1 MNSKTQIWFKAA
13 RLRTLPLSL
22 SGIIV
27 GNSLAYDT
35 DKFSWVVFVFA
46 LATTIALQVLSNFAN
61 DYGDGVKGTDNDSR
75 IGPPRV
81 LQQGLLSRKELK
93 KGIQI
98 CTAVALILALS
109 LIFFAFGISELNY
122 SLIFI
127 LLGIVSIVA
136 AIKYTWFIFSEV
148 GLRWAIMIA
157 ATLGSFLVFCLILV
171 AAVRLNNSSSLLIL
185 GLMFG
190 SLTAAIVNIL
200 MFFGS
205 KEALQKYVFWSFGSL
220 GNINASELKILGFI
234 LLIGLSIAVYSIKN
248 LNSLLLGENYAQSL
262 GVSLKKNRYLLI
274 LSSSILA
281 GATTAFVGPIG
292 FIGLAAPHLIRLLIP
307 STRDHKIILPAV
319 FLGGALLLLICD
331 SIAQIPGSAYVLPIN
346 GITSLIG
353 APLIILLILR
363 QKN

>member
-1 MNSKTQIWFKAA
+1 MTELSRYKGFFTFLIGMLFLCLIFN
-13 RLRTLPLSL
+13 LSL
-22 SGIIV
+22 GSVNIPLWEAIKITLGYPTTKPTFEYILLDYRIPKAITAMLTGGSLGVCGLVMQTYFKNPLAGPYVLGISSGA
-27 GNSLAYDT
+27 SL
-35 DKFSWVVFVFA
+35 
-46 LATTIALQVLSNFAN
+46 
-61 DYGDGVKGTDNDSR
+61 G
-75 IGPPRV
+75 
-81 LQQGLLSRKELK
+81 
-93 KGIQI
+93 
-98 CTAVALILALS
+98 VAL
-109 LIFFAFGISELNY
+109 
-122 SLIFI
+122 
-127 LLGIVSIVA
+127 LLMGSSWLGG
-136 AIKYTWFIFSEV
+136 WFIFSEV

-171 AAVRLNNSSSLLIL
+171 AAVRLNNSTSLLIL

>member
-1 MNSKTQIWFKAA
+1 MLFLCLVFN
-13 RLRTLPLSL
+13 LSL
-22 SGIIV
+22 GSVNIPLWEAIKIVLGYPTTKPTFEYILLDYRIPKAITAMLTGGSLGVCGLVMQTYFKNPLAGPYVLGISSGA
-27 GNSLAYDT
+27 SL
-35 DKFSWVVFVFA
+35 
-46 LATTIALQVLSNFAN
+46 
-61 DYGDGVKGTDNDSR
+61 G
-75 IGPPRV
+75 
-81 LQQGLLSRKELK
+81 
-93 KGIQI
+93 
-98 CTAVALILALS
+98 VAL
-109 LIFFAFGISELNY
+109 
-122 SLIFI
+122 
-127 LLGIVSIVA
+127 LLMGSSWLGG
-136 AIKYTWFIFSEV
+136 WFLFSEV

-157 ATLGSFLVFCLILV
+157 ATLGSILVFCLILI
-171 AAVRLNNSSSLLIL
+171 AAIRLKNSTSLLIL

-220 GNINASELKILGFI
+220 GNINASELKILGLI
-234 LLIGLSIAVYSIKN
+234 LLVGLSIAVYSIKN
-248 LNSLLLGENYAQSL
+248 LNSLLLGENYAESL

-274 LSSSILA
+274 LSSSLLA

-319 FLGGALLLLICD
+319 FLGGALLLLVCD

-353 APLIILLILR
+353 APLIIFLILR

>member
-1 MNSKTQIWFKAA
+1 MTELSRYKGFFTFLIGMLFLCLIFN
-13 RLRTLPLSL
+13 LSL
-22 SGIIV
+22 GSVNIPLWEAIKITLGYPTTKPTFEYILLDYRIPKAITAMLT
-27 GNSLAYDT
+27 GGSLGVCGLVMQTYF
-35 DKFSWVVFVFA
+35 KNP
-46 LATTIALQVLSNFAN
+46 LAGPYVL
-61 DYGDGVKGTDNDSR
+61 
-75 IGPPRV
+75 
-81 LQQGLLSRKELK
+81 
-93 KGIQI
+93 
-98 CTAVALILALS
+98 
-109 LIFFAFGISELNY
+109 GISSGA
-122 SLIFI
+122 SLGVAV
-127 LLGIVSIVA
+127 LLMGSSWLGG
-136 AIKYTWFIFSEV
+136 WFIFSEV

-171 AAVRLNNSSSLLIL
+171 AAVRLNNSTSLLIL

>member
-1 MNSKTQIWFKAA
+1 MTELSRYKGFFTFLIGMLFLCLIFN
-13 RLRTLPLSL
+13 LSL
-22 SGIIV
+22 GSVNIPLWEAIKITLGYPTTKPTFEYIFLDYRIPKAITAMLT
-27 GNSLAYDT
+27 GGSLGVCGLVMQTYF
-35 DKFSWVVFVFA
+35 KNP
-46 LATTIALQVLSNFAN
+46 LAGPYVL
-61 DYGDGVKGTDNDSR
+61 
-75 IGPPRV
+75 
-81 LQQGLLSRKELK
+81 
-93 KGIQI
+93 
-98 CTAVALILALS
+98 
-109 LIFFAFGISELNY
+109 GISSGA
-122 SLIFI
+122 SLGVAV
-127 LLGIVSIVA
+127 LLMGSSWLGG
-136 AIKYTWFIFSEV
+136 WFIFSEV

-353 APLIILLILR
+353 SPLIILLILR

>member
-1 MNSKTQIWFKAA
+1 MNKLSQYKGFFTFLIGMLF
-13 RLRTLPLSL
+13 LCLVFNLSL
-22 SGIIV
+22 GSVNIPLWEAIKIVLGYPTTKPTFEYILLDYRIPKAITAMLTGGSLGVCGLVMQTYFKNPLAGPYVLGISSGA
-27 GNSLAYDT
+27 SL
-35 DKFSWVVFVFA
+35 
-46 LATTIALQVLSNFAN
+46 
-61 DYGDGVKGTDNDSR
+61 G
-75 IGPPRV
+75 
-81 LQQGLLSRKELK
+81 
-93 KGIQI
+93 
-98 CTAVALILALS
+98 VAL
-109 LIFFAFGISELNY
+109 
-122 SLIFI
+122 
-127 LLGIVSIVA
+127 LLMGSSWLGG
-136 AIKYTWFIFSEV
+136 WFLFSEV

-157 ATLGSFLVFCLILV
+157 ATLGSILVFCLILI
-171 AAVRLNNSSSLLIL
+171 AAIRLKNSTSLLIL

-220 GNINASELKILGFI
+220 GNINASELKILGLI
-234 LLIGLSIAVYSIKN
+234 LLVGLSIAVYSIKN
-248 LNSLLLGENYAQSL
+248 LNSLLLGENYAESL

-274 LSSSILA
+274 LSSSLLA

-319 FLGGALLLLICD
+319 FLGGALLLVVCD

-353 APLIILLILR
+353 APLIIFLILR

>member
-1 MNSKTQIWFKAA
+1 MLFLCLVFN
-13 RLRTLPLSL
+13 LSL
-22 SGIIV
+22 GSVNIPLWEAIKIVLGYPTTKPTFEYILLDYRIPKAITAMLTGGSLGVCGLVMQTYFKNPLAGPYVLGISSGA
-27 GNSLAYDT
+27 SL
-35 DKFSWVVFVFA
+35 
-46 LATTIALQVLSNFAN
+46 
-61 DYGDGVKGTDNDSR
+61 G
-75 IGPPRV
+75 
-81 LQQGLLSRKELK
+81 
-93 KGIQI
+93 
-98 CTAVALILALS
+98 VAL
-109 LIFFAFGISELNY
+109 
-122 SLIFI
+122 
-127 LLGIVSIVA
+127 LLMGSSWLGG
-136 AIKYTWFIFSEV
+136 WFLFSEV

-157 ATLGSFLVFCLILV
+157 ATLGSILVFCLILI
-171 AAVRLNNSSSLLIL
+171 AAIRLKNSTSLLIL

-205 KEALQKYVFWSFGSL
+205 KEAIQKYVFWSFGSL
-220 GNINASELKILGFI
+220 GNINASELKILGLI
-234 LLIGLSIAVYSIKN
+234 LLVGLSIAVYSIKN
-248 LNSLLLGENYAQSL
+248 LNSLLLGENYAESL

-274 LSSSILA
+274 LSSSLLA

-319 FLGGALLLLICD
+319 FLGGALLLVVCD

-353 APLIILLILR
+353 APLIIFLILR

>member
-1 MNSKTQIWFKAA
+1 MTELSRYKGFFTFLIGMLFLCLIFN
-13 RLRTLPLSL
+13 LSL
-22 SGIIV
+22 GSVNIPLWEAIKITLGYPTTKPTFEYILLDYRIPKAITAMLT
-27 GNSLAYDT
+27 GGSLGVCGLVMQTYF
-35 DKFSWVVFVFA
+35 KNP
-46 LATTIALQVLSNFAN
+46 LAGPYVL
-61 DYGDGVKGTDNDSR
+61 
-75 IGPPRV
+75 
-81 LQQGLLSRKELK
+81 
-93 KGIQI
+93 
-98 CTAVALILALS
+98 
-109 LIFFAFGISELNY
+109 GISSGA
-122 SLIFI
+122 SLGVAV
-127 LLGIVSIVA
+127 LLMGSSWLGG
-136 AIKYTWFIFSEV
+136 WFIFSEV

-171 AAVRLNNSSSLLIL
+171 AAVRLNNSTSLLIL

-281 GATTAFVGPIG
+281 GSTTAFVGPIG

>member
-1 MNSKTQIWFKAA
+1 MLFLCLIFN
-13 RLRTLPLSL
+13 LSL
-22 SGIIV
+22 GSVNIPLWEAIKITLGYPTTKPTFEYILLDYRIPKAITAMLTGGSLGVCGLVMQTYFKNPLAGPYVLGISSGA
-27 GNSLAYDT
+27 SL
-35 DKFSWVVFVFA
+35 
-46 LATTIALQVLSNFAN
+46 
-61 DYGDGVKGTDNDSR
+61 G
-75 IGPPRV
+75 
-81 LQQGLLSRKELK
+81 
-93 KGIQI
+93 
-98 CTAVALILALS
+98 VAL
-109 LIFFAFGISELNY
+109 
-122 SLIFI
+122 
-127 LLGIVSIVA
+127 LLMGSSWLGG
-136 AIKYTWFIFSEV
+136 WFIFSEV

-171 AAVRLNNSSSLLIL
+171 AAVRLNNSTSLLIL

-220 GNINASELKILGFI
+220 GNINASELKILSFI
-234 LLIGLSIAVYSIKN
+234 LLLGLSIAVYSIKN

>member
-1 MNSKTQIWFKAA
+1 MNKLSQYKGFFTFLIGMLF
-13 RLRTLPLSL
+13 LCLVFNLSL
-22 SGIIV
+22 GSVNIPLWEAIKIVLGYPTTKPTFEYILLDYRIPKAITAMLTGGSLGVCGLVMQTYFKNPLAGPYVLGISSGA
-27 GNSLAYDT
+27 SL
-35 DKFSWVVFVFA
+35 
-46 LATTIALQVLSNFAN
+46 
-61 DYGDGVKGTDNDSR
+61 G
-75 IGPPRV
+75 
-81 LQQGLLSRKELK
+81 
-93 KGIQI
+93 
-98 CTAVALILALS
+98 VAL
-109 LIFFAFGISELNY
+109 
-122 SLIFI
+122 
-127 LLGIVSIVA
+127 LLMGSS
-136 AIKYTWFIFSEV
+136 WLGGWLIFSEV

-157 ATLGSFLVFCLILV
+157 ATLGSILVFCLILI
-171 AAVRLNNSSSLLIL
+171 AAIRLKNSTSLLIL

-220 GNINASELKILGFI
+220 GNINASELKILVLI
-234 LLIGLSIAVYSIKN
+234 LLVGLSIAVYSIKN
-248 LNSLLLGENYAQSL
+248 LNSLLLGENYAESL

-274 LSSSILA
+274 LSSSLLA

-319 FLGGALLLLICD
+319 FLGGALLLLVCD

-353 APLIILLILR
+353 APLIIFLILR

>member
-1 MNSKTQIWFKAA
+1 MTELSRYKGFFTFLIGMLFLCLIFN
-13 RLRTLPLSL
+13 LSL
-22 SGIIV
+22 GSVNIPLWEAIKITLGYPTTKPTFEYILLDYRIPKAITAMLTGGSLGVCGLVMQTYFKNPLAGPYVLGISSGA
-27 GNSLAYDT
+27 SL
-35 DKFSWVVFVFA
+35 
-46 LATTIALQVLSNFAN
+46 
-61 DYGDGVKGTDNDSR
+61 G
-75 IGPPRV
+75 
-81 LQQGLLSRKELK
+81 
-93 KGIQI
+93 
-98 CTAVALILALS
+98 VAL
-109 LIFFAFGISELNY
+109 
-122 SLIFI
+122 
-127 LLGIVSIVA
+127 LLMGSSWLGG
-136 AIKYTWFIFSEV
+136 WFIFSEV

-171 AAVRLNNSSSLLIL
+171 AAVRLNNSTSLLIL

-220 GNINASELKILGFI
+220 GNINASELKILSFI
-234 LLIGLSIAVYSIKN
+234 LLLGLSIAVYSIKN

>member
-1 MNSKTQIWFKAA
+1 MLFLCLVFN
-13 RLRTLPLSL
+13 LSL
-22 SGIIV
+22 GSVNIPLWEAIKIVLGYPTTKPTFEYILLDYRIPKAITAMLTGGSLGVCGLVMQTYFKNPLAGPYVLGISSGA
-27 GNSLAYDT
+27 SL
-35 DKFSWVVFVFA
+35 
-46 LATTIALQVLSNFAN
+46 
-61 DYGDGVKGTDNDSR
+61 G
-75 IGPPRV
+75 
-81 LQQGLLSRKELK
+81 
-93 KGIQI
+93 
-98 CTAVALILALS
+98 VAL
-109 LIFFAFGISELNY
+109 
-122 SLIFI
+122 
-127 LLGIVSIVA
+127 LLMGSSWLGG
-136 AIKYTWFIFSEV
+136 WFLFSEV

-157 ATLGSFLVFCLILV
+157 ATLGSILVFCLILI
-171 AAVRLNNSSSLLIL
+171 AAIRLKNSTSLLIL

-220 GNINASELKILGFI
+220 GNINASELKILGLV
-234 LLIGLSIAVYSIKN
+234 LLVGLSIAVYSIKN
-248 LNSLLLGENYAQSL
+248 LNSLLLGENYAESL

-274 LSSSILA
+274 LSSSLLA

-319 FLGGALLLLICD
+319 FLGGALLLVVCD

-353 APLIILLILR
+353 APLIIFLILR

>member
-1 MNSKTQIWFKAA
+1 MNKLSQYKGFFTFLIGMLF
-13 RLRTLPLSL
+13 LCLVFNLSL
-22 SGIIV
+22 GSVNIPLWEAIKIVLGYPTTKPTFEYILLDYRIPKAITAMLTGGSLGVCGLVMQTYFKNPLAGPYVLGISSGA
-27 GNSLAYDT
+27 SL
-35 DKFSWVVFVFA
+35 
-46 LATTIALQVLSNFAN
+46 
-61 DYGDGVKGTDNDSR
+61 G
-75 IGPPRV
+75 
-81 LQQGLLSRKELK
+81 
-93 KGIQI
+93 
-98 CTAVALILALS
+98 VAL
-109 LIFFAFGISELNY
+109 
-122 SLIFI
+122 
-127 LLGIVSIVA
+127 LLMGSSWLGG
-136 AIKYTWFIFSEV
+136 WFLFSEV

-157 ATLGSFLVFCLILV
+157 ATLGSILVFCLILI
-171 AAVRLNNSSSLLIL
+171 AAIRLKNSTSLLIL

-220 GNINASELKILGFI
+220 GNINASELKILGLV
-234 LLIGLSIAVYSIKN
+234 LLVGLSIAVYSIKN
-248 LNSLLLGENYAQSL
+248 LNSLLLGENYAESL

-274 LSSSILA
+274 LSSSLLA

-319 FLGGALLLLICD
+319 FLGGALLLLVCD

-353 APLIILLILR
+353 APLIIFLILR

>member
-1 MNSKTQIWFKAA
+1 MTELSKYKGFFTFLIGMLF
-13 RLRTLPLSL
+13 LCLVFNLSL
-22 SGIIV
+22 GSVNIPLWEAIKITLGYPTTKPTFEYILLDYRIPKSITAMLTGGSLGVCGLVMQTYFKNPLAGPYVLGISSGA
-27 GNSLAYDT
+27 SL
-35 DKFSWVVFVFA
+35 
-46 LATTIALQVLSNFAN
+46 
-61 DYGDGVKGTDNDSR
+61 G
-75 IGPPRV
+75 
-81 LQQGLLSRKELK
+81 
-93 KGIQI
+93 
-98 CTAVALILALS
+98 VALL
-109 LIFFAFGISELNY
+109 LIGS
-122 SLIFI
+122 SW
-127 LLGIVSIVA
+127 LGGL
-136 AIKYTWFIFSEV
+136 FIFSEI

-157 ATLGSFLVFCLILV
+157 ATLGSFLVFCLILI
-171 AAVRLNNSSSLLIL
+171 AAARLNNSTSLLIL

-234 LLIGLSIAVYSIKN
+234 LLIGLSVAVYSIKN

-281 GATTAFVGPIG
+281 GTTTAFVGPIG

-363 QKN
+363 QKS

>member
-1 MNSKTQIWFKAA
+1 MLFLCLIFN
-13 RLRTLPLSL
+13 LSL
-22 SGIIV
+22 GSVNIPLWEAIKITLGYPTTKPTFEYILLDYRIPKAITAMLT
-27 GNSLAYDT
+27 GGSLGVCGLVMQTYF
-35 DKFSWVVFVFA
+35 KNP
-46 LATTIALQVLSNFAN
+46 LAGPYVL
-61 DYGDGVKGTDNDSR
+61 
-75 IGPPRV
+75 
-81 LQQGLLSRKELK
+81 
-93 KGIQI
+93 
-98 CTAVALILALS
+98 
-109 LIFFAFGISELNY
+109 GISSGA
-122 SLIFI
+122 SLGVAV
-127 LLGIVSIVA
+127 LLMGSSWLGG
-136 AIKYTWFIFSEV
+136 WFIFSEV

-171 AAVRLNNSSSLLIL
+171 AAVRLNNSTSLLIL

-281 GATTAFVGPIG
+281 GSTTAFVGPIG